1 MRFNVAAFYND
12 LQDAQLVLLSCPQY
26 GGPGPCALPQNA
38 GNAHVYGFE
47 AEIYAN
53 LGPLEF
59 DASGSKLH
67 WEWQCVNPQVV
78 GQAQGPCSSD
88 PAVISML
95 SSNPIGFM
103 PEQFHAGLQYGLQF
117 SGGSTLTPRVDVTYL
132 GPLAGA
138 DLAPAP
144 GSPSATYG
152 QIGGYTLTDM
162 RLTWRNAQAD
172 LDVTLYASNLTQQ
185 VLLLLEVRPDRG
197 GGGHDH
203 GLSGHAADL
212 GTDDQ
217 EDLLVK

>member
-1 MRFNVAAFYND
+1 M
-12 LQDAQLVLLSCPQY
+12 
-26 GGPGPCALPQNA
+26 
-38 GNAHVYGFE
+38 YGFE

-103 PEQFHAGLQYGLQF
+103 PEQFHAGFQYGLQF

-172 LDVTLYASNLTQQ
+172 LDVTLYASNLTNKYYFSSKFD
-185 VLLLLEVRPDRG
+185 LTGAGAGTITGSPGMPLTW
-197 GGGHDH
+197 
-203 GLSGHAADL
+203 GLTIKKIFSS
-212 GTDDQ
+212 
-217 EDLLVK
+217 K